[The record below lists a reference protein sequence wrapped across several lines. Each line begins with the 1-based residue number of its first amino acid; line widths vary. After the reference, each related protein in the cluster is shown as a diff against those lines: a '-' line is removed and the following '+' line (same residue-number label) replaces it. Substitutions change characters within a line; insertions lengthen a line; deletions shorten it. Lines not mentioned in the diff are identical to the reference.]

1 MLSIGGPGSG
11 KGTQCD
17 KIIEDYKF
25 AHFSV
30 GDLLRDEVKN
40 GSPIGQQVD
49 TLMKEGKIVPT
60 VSILLLLY
68 YFFYYYL
75 CINYVYLFIIISISY
90 FYRKLHLS
98 Y

>member
-30 GDLLRDEVKN
+30 GDLLRDEVKK

-49 TLMKEGKIVPT
+49 NLMKEGKIVPT
-60 VSILLLLY
+60 VNIVLFFCYKEKILK
-68 YFFYYYL
+68 F
-75 CINYVYLFIIISISY
+75 
-90 FYRKLHLS
+90 
-98 Y
+98 